1 MQRESERRERAMNAI
16 LQALEVLVL
25 IVLNVAVG
33 LLVMRGL
40 LSLVA
45 KLTDEEPAL
54 GCVGL
59 PVLMLVLNVSLAVW
73 TIA

>member
-1 MQRESERRERAMNAI
+1 
-16 LQALEVLVL
+16 
-25 IVLNVAVG
+25 
-33 LLVMRGL
+33 MRGL

>member
-1 MQRESERRERAMNAI
+1 MSALVHA
-16 LQALEVLVL
+16 LQVLSLV
-25 IVLNVAVG
+25 VLNVMIG

-40 LSLVA
+40 WRLIA

-59 PVLMLVLNVSLAVW
+59 PVVVLVVNVSLAVW
-73 TIA
+73 TIGAA

>member
-1 MQRESERRERAMNAI
+1 MNAI